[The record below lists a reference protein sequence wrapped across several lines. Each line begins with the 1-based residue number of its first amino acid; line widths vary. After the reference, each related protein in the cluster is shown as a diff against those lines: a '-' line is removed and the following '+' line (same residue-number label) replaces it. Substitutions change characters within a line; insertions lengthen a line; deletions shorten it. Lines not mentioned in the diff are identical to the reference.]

1 MKTLVISYSWT
12 SNNDKLAIN
21 LASQLNAKHI
31 RIKELKNRNY
41 FTVALDLL
49 FGRMPKIEPI
59 LEEINDE
66 DFIIFVWPIWMW
78 QVAFPFRGAI
88 DQLKNSINK
97 YAFVTINWWGDGNN
111 SNPNLEKELEKRIGK
126 KPLTI
131 IQFHIA
137 DFLQLNHKPTP
148 KEIWD
153 YKITDENMEWFVNK
167 TINILDQFIEK

>member
-66 DFIIFVWPIWMW
+66 DFIIFV
-78 QVAFPFRGAI
+78 
-88 DQLKNSINK
+88 
-97 YAFVTINWWGDGNN
+97 
-111 SNPNLEKELEKRIGK
+111 
-126 KPLTI
+126 
-131 IQFHIA
+131 
-137 DFLQLNHKPTP
+137 
-148 KEIWD
+148 
-153 YKITDENMEWFVNK
+153 
-167 TINILDQFIEK
+167 